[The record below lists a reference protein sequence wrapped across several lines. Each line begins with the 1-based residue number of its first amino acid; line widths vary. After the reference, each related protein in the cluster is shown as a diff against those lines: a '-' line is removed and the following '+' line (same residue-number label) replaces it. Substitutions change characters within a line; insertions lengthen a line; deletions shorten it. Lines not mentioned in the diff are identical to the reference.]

1 MKVYLDNCLPRT
13 LKRHLVGDVDHAAD
27 RRWGHLSNG
36 DLLRRV
42 EREYDVFITV
52 DKAQRSQQ
60 EWRKQYQDYE
70 MGFLILRVF
79 GNSLPPILPFI
90 EEINEALESIN
101 DGNNGDVVYI
111 GEPKLLTNP

>member
-79 GNSLPPILPFI
+79 GNSLTGFVSARCVRAEVPLV
-90 EEINEALESIN
+90 S
-101 DGNNGDVVYI
+101 
-111 GEPKLLTNP
+111 LTEHGMHRRPA